1 MLLETAAADPCKS
14 MHCLMTSGREL
25 PGRVGIIEVMTM
37 TLSTIRQRKA
47 PDDRDRLILALYA
60 ELKAE
65 RQTRQALE
73 AAIRNGSVSME
84 VLEAMA
90 ADPVPVVTDS
100 DIAAIET
107 FLAEDDRR
115 GEV

>member
-1 MLLETAAADPCKS
+1 
-14 MHCLMTSGREL
+14 MTTS
-25 PGRVGIIEVMTM
+25 
-37 TLSTIRQRKA
+37 LSTIRKRKA

-65 RQTRQALE
+65 RQTREALE

-100 DIAAIET
+100 DIASIEA
-107 FLAEDDRR
+107 FLADDENRTDA
-115 GEV
+115 

>member
-1 MLLETAAADPCKS
+1 M
-14 MHCLMTSGREL
+14 G
-25 PGRVGIIEVMTM
+25 VMT
-37 TLSTIRQRKA
+37 TSLSTIRKRKA

-65 RQTRQALE
+65 RQTREALE

-100 DIAAIET
+100 DIASIEA
-107 FLAEDDRR
+107 FLADDENRTDA
-115 GEV
+115 

>member
-1 MLLETAAADPCKS
+1 
-14 MHCLMTSGREL
+14 
-25 PGRVGIIEVMTM
+25 MTM

-107 FLAEDDRR
+107 FLAEDGR
-115 GEV
+115 